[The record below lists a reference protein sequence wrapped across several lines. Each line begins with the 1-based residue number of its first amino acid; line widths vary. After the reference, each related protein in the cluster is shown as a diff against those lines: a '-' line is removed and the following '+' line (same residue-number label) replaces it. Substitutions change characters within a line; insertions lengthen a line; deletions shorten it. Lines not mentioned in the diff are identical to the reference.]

1 MLGGINAQRRSFRGL
16 ILICALIFAALT
28 ADRAQARPEDVP
40 GYLMK
45 QNSKRYGAISTLIGP
60 KGFRMDAMGIKIYCT
75 APFQVISM
83 YNAANKSVFR
93 TAVTTFGQ
101 RVNLLTLTAKE
112 KAQGL
117 KIAVKSEPKSTFAG
131 LTLQNTLMEHLD
143 SKGKRKPVMRIAST
157 HDIKLPRALEQA
169 CCILTSCPPGYGL
182 PIKLY
187 MWSGGLREPLLETTK
202 LEKKDF
208 AQSAFAEPRGYRQVS
223 DEMQLMME
231 DDNLQA
237 F

>member
-1 MLGGINAQRRSFRGL
+1 
-16 ILICALIFAALT
+16 
-28 ADRAQARPEDVP
+28 
-40 GYLMK
+40 
-45 QNSKRYGAISTLIGP
+45 
-60 KGFRMDAMGIKIYCT
+60 MGIKIYCK
-75 APFQVISM
+75 APYQIISM

-112 KAQGL
+112 KAKGV
-117 KIAVKSEPKSTFAG
+117 KIAVKSEPNSTFAG

-143 SKGKRKPVMRIAST
+143 AKGRRKPVLRIAST
-157 HDIKLPRALEQA
+157 HDMKLARDLEQA